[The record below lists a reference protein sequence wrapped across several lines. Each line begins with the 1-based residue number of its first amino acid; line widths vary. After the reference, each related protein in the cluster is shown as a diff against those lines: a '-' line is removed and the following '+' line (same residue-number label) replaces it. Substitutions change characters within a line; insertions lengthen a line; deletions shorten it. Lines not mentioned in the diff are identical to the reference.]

1 MQDQPLHQDEE
12 RRRIPVA
19 PVAAVA
25 LALVILLFFFLFSSG
40 PQRGS
45 NQAGRLPFAAAEQAY
60 ASRITLGNFSMS
72 RAENF
77 VHQEV
82 TILSGEVGN
91 SGDRA
96 LLQIEVTVEFH
107 DALNQV
113 VLRETRRIPGAG
125 TGALGPGQQR
135 SFVLSFERLPAIWDG
150 RTPTVRVS
158 GLKFA

>member
-1 MQDQPLHQDEE
+1 MQDQPLHQNEE

-25 LALVILLFFFLFSSG
+25 LALVILLFFYLFSSG
-40 PQRGS
+40 PQSGS
-45 NQAGRLPFAAAEQAY
+45 SEAGRLPFAAAEQAY
-60 ASRITLGNFSMS
+60 APRITFGNYSMS

-82 TILSGEVGN
+82 TMLSGEVLN
-91 SGDRA
+91 AGDRA

-107 DALNQV
+107 DSLNQV
-113 VLRETRRIPGAG
+113 VLRETRRVLG
-125 TGALGPGQQR
+125 TGTGPLGPGQQR
-135 SFVLSFERLPAIWDG
+135 SFVLSFEHLPATWDG
-150 RTPTVRVS
+150 RTPAVRVT

>member
-1 MQDQPLHQDEE
+1 MQDQPLHRDEE

-45 NQAGRLPFAAAEQAY
+45 GEAARLPFAAAEQAY
-60 ASRITLGNFSMS
+60 APRITLGNFSMS

-82 TILSGEVGN
+82 TMLSGQVGN
-91 SGDRA
+91 AGDRA
-96 LLQIEVTVEFH
+96 LQQIEVTVEFH
-107 DALNQV
+107 DSLNQV
-113 VLRETRRIPGAG
+113 VLRETRRVLGTG

-135 SFVLSFERLPAIWDG
+135 SFVLSFERLPALWDG
-150 RTPTVRVS
+150 RTPTVRVT

>member
-1 MQDQPLHQDEE
+1 MPDESLQQNEE

-19 PVAAVA
+19 PVAAGA
-25 LALVILLFFFLFSSG
+25 LALVILLFFYLFSSG
-40 PQRGS
+40 PQRSSGE
-45 NQAGRLPFAAAEQAY
+45 AGRLPFAAAEQAY
-60 ASRITLGNFSMS
+60 APRITLGYFSMC

-82 TILSGEVGN
+82 TMLSGEVVN
-91 SGDRA
+91 AGDRA

-113 VLRETRRIPGAG
+113 VLRETRRVLGAG
-125 TGALGPGQQR
+125 TGTLGPGQQR
-135 SFVLSFERLPAIWDG
+135 TFVLSFERLPAIWDG
-150 RTPTVRVS
+150 RTPTVRVT